1 MKIYIITGAP
11 NSRKSSVIRVLTGVR
26 NTATFD
32 LQFQFGVVNTH
43 VMVTSCNEI
52 RYKQFP
58 NGISPDQ
65 LLHII
70 QNLPPSVG
78 AVMIALRSSRPVN
91 GIGAEVY
98 IDRLNQAGHQI
109 MPVVMFNDAV
119 TLPPNV
125 QGVVLPSNN
134 SIPSNLTSSEI
145 RKMWEII

>member
-11 NSRKSSVIRVLTGVR
+11 NTRKSSVIRVLTGVR

-32 LQFQFGVVNTH
+32 IQFQSRVVKTH
-43 VMVTSCNEI
+43 VMVTSSNEI

-70 QNLPPSVG
+70 QNLPPSVE

>member
-11 NSRKSSVIRVLTGVR
+11 NTRKSSVIRVLTGVR

-32 LQFQFGVVNTH
+32 IQFQFGVLKTN
-43 VMVTSCNEI
+43 VMVTSSNEI

-65 LLHII
+65 LIQII
-70 QNLPPSVG
+70 QNLPPSVE

-98 IDRLNQAGHQI
+98 IERLSQAGYQI
-109 MPVVMFNDAV
+109 MPVVQFNDAAV
-119 TLPPNV
+119 LPINV

-134 SIPSNLTSSEI
+134 TIPSNLTASEI
-145 RKMWEII
+145 RKVWELV

>member
-11 NSRKSSVIRVLTGVR
+11 NTRKSSVIRVLTGVR

-32 LQFQFGVVNTH
+32 IQFQSGVIKTH
-43 VMVTSCNEI
+43 VMVTSSNEI

-70 QNLPPSVG
+70 QNLPPSVE

-98 IDRLNQAGHQI
+98 IDRLNQAGYQI
-109 MPVVMFNDAV
+109 MPVIMFNDAIP
-119 TLPPNV
+119 LPQGV
-125 QGVVLPSNN
+125 QGITLN
-134 SIPSNLTSSEI
+134 STNGIPSNLTAAEI
-145 RKMWEII
+145 RKIWGII